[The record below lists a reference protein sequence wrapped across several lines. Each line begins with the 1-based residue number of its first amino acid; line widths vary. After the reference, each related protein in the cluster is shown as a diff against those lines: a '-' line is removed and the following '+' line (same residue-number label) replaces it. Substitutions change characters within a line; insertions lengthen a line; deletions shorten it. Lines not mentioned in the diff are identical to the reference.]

1 MLLYDV
7 EMITGGVANFGTLK
21 KETAVIP
28 PVRVPWVCY
37 LGILAAE
44 LNTAFVP
51 RIFVLLKQQIIVE
64 GHPVQQFPVP
74 MMGFT
79 YDSGPRILI

>member
-7 EMITGGVANFGTLK
+7 EIVTDGVANFGTLK

-28 PVRVPWVCY
+28 PLRVPWVCY
-37 LGILAAE
+37 LGISAAE

-51 RIFVLLKQQIIVE
+51 QLFVF
-64 GHPVQQFPVP
+64 HPVQQFSVP
-74 MMGFT
+74 IMGFT
-79 YDSGPRILI
+79 YDSGPGILI